1 MKCCFCN
8 KEYTGMGNSTWG
20 YWQVADGL
28 TPEEDAEF
36 GEKFR
41 CCDKCN
47 FKYVIPARLILTR
60 QYDKSRKN

>member
-1 MKCCFCN
+1 
-8 KEYTGMGNSTWG
+8 MGNSTWG